1 MIKVTGLTFEEA
13 KKQLYEKKLGIQQ
26 AGSQASD
33 EYEKGQIMSQDIEEG
48 ALVDVNTT
56 IKVYI
61 STGAAALTIPNVVGY
76 DSDAAMKMLE
86 DQDFH
91 AERKY
96 EFSDTAASGKVISQS
111 PEGDT
116 PGKKGDTVVLVVSQ
130 GKEAVVVPS
139 VWNKPQEEA
148 VNTLTQAGL
157 TVASTSSEYSDTI
170 PAGNVISQSIT
181 DGKYVDK
188 GTSITLVVSLGSN
201 KSYYYYEAT
210 ISAPDSD
217 EVVSARIVLTGSN
230 GTQIQEWA
238 DVNIS
243 RFPYKISAF
252 DIENCDTGTI
262 KITWNL
268 SDGSSREQTENVV
281 FKKQ

>member
-1 MIKVTGLTFEEA
+1 M
-13 KKQLYEKKLGIQQ
+13 
-26 AGSQASD
+26 
-33 EYEKGQIMSQDIEEG
+33 
-48 ALVDVNTT
+48 
-56 IKVYI
+56 
-61 STGAAALTIPNVVGY
+61 
-76 DSDAAMKMLE
+76 
-86 DQDFH
+86 
-91 AERKY
+91 
-96 EFSDTAASGKVISQS
+96 
-111 PEGDT
+111 
-116 PGKKGDTVVLVVSQ
+116 VVSQ